1 VFILIFF
8 GFLVGVVIAGIG
20 GVGMRRAMGYLGG
33 VEIGPMFFSCSA
45 SSSTSFSVDRKSFC
59 SSLSG

>member
-1 VFILIFF
+1 
-8 GFLVGVVIAGIG
+8 
-20 GVGMRRAMGYLGG
+20 MGRLEG

-59 SSLSG
+59 SCLSG